1 MPETM
6 RCSAAALT
14 IILAACSTGPR
25 AVSER
30 DMQGLFSA
38 DATAGRR
45 ALLAEFLPDGR
56 FGGDLPQP
64 GEIIRTQGY
73 WRIGA
78 VDVKRGCTIVE
89 TKLPRGEWR
98 EGFCASIEGERTALN
113 CKGTGEARACL
124 MVRRPAKRPSSA
136 ITLGESV
143 AAGRR

>member
-1 MPETM
+1 M
-6 RCSAAALT
+6 RNLLLVTILALTACSAT
-14 IILAACSTGPR
+14 PR

-30 DMQGLFSA
+30 DMQGLFST

-64 GEIIRTQGY
+64 GETIRTQGY

-78 VDVKRGCTIVE
+78 VDAKRGCTIVE

-113 CKGTGEARACL
+113 CTGEDDGRTCL
-124 MVRRPAKRPSSA
+124 MVRRPSEKPSSTV
-136 ITLGESV
+136 TLGNSV
-143 AAGRR
+143 PADRR